1 MNENK
6 EVVNRT
12 EVSGNS
18 EQNKQDSRRMITR
31 TARFS
36 MNKEAAVRKKI
47 NTSNEEPLVVKIE
60 KGNNVRIFCS
70 TTAFQGVKQ
79 IIKNTAKSTN
89 RIYKT

>member
-47 NTSNEEPLVVKIE
+47 NSSNEEPLVVKIE
-60 KGNNVRIFCS
+60 KGNNVRIFYS

-89 RIYKT
+89 I

>member
-47 NTSNEEPLVVKIE
+47 NSSNEEPLVVKIE

-89 RIYKT
+89 L

>member
-31 TARFS
+31 TARFN

-47 NTSNEEPLVVKIE
+47 NSSNEEPLVVKIE

-89 RIYKT
+89 I

>member
-47 NTSNEEPLVVKIE
+47 NSSNEEPLVVKIE

-79 IIKNTAKSTN
+79 IIKNTTKSTN
-89 RIYKT
+89 I

>member
-47 NTSNEEPLVVKIE
+47 NSSNEEPLVVKIE

-79 IIKNTAKSTN
+79 IIKNTAKSTH
-89 RIYKT
+89 I

>member
-47 NTSNEEPLVVKIE
+47 NSSNEEPLVVKIE

>member
-12 EVSGNS
+12 EVNGNS

-47 NTSNEEPLVVKIE
+47 NSSNEEPLVVKIE
-60 KGNNVRIFCS
+60 KGNNVRISCS

-89 RIYKT
+89 I